1 MRHIAVS
8 VGLLLVVSGCG
19 GEEVHPT
26 TDDIRAAESLADVS
40 MTEAER
46 ELMLEDVRQQLR
58 AYETLHA
65 LDFPNDLG
73 PALLFDPGY
82 VPDDPTGQPVFDP
95 PGYVARPV
103 GDADIAF
110 LSVGELGALLRQGD
124 ITSLELTRIYLDRIR
139 RSGPD
144 LLAVITLTE
153 ERGVEDARRAD
164 REFAAGIDRGPLQG
178 IPYGLKDLFA
188 VEGYPTTW
196 GAEPFRS
203 QVIGDTATVAS
214 RLADAGAV
222 LLAKTS
228 VGSLAWGDVWFG
240 GQTRSPWNPEVGAS
254 GSSAGSAAGVA
265 AALFPFAIGT
275 ETSGSIISPSIRNGV
290 TGLRPTFGAVSRTG
304 VMALSWSM
312 DKVGPICR
320 FAEDCARAFA
330 AIRGPDGIDLTVRE
344 AGFPYDPDAS
354 LADLRLGYLETDFA
368 GVYAGAENDARV
380 LDALREA
387 GHRPAPVSLPD
398 VPVDA
403 LGFILKTEAAA
414 AFDALTRSGRDDL
427 MVRQTRDAWP
437 NVFRAA
443 RFVPAVEYIQA
454 NRVRTRLI
462 GGVQDM
468 LADLDVVLTPC
479 LGGAALV
486 ATNLT
491 GHPMIVVP
499 TSLGPDGLPRGIC
512 MIGRP
517 FGEAAL
523 VTAARDL
530 QAMLGFHLRRP
541 PGFETEMFP
550 RRGDPR

>member
-1 MRHIAVS
+1 MRHIAAS
-8 VGLLLVVSGCG
+8 VGLFVVVSGCG
-19 GEEVHPT
+19 GEEAHPT
-26 TDDIRAAESLADVS
+26 TDDIRAAESLIGVP
-40 MTEAER
+40 MTPAER

-65 LDFPNDLG
+65 QDFPNDLP
-73 PALLFDPGY
+73 PALVFDPGY
-82 VPDDPTGQPVFDP
+82 APDDPTGQPVFDP
-95 PGYVARPV
+95 PGYVARPARA
-103 GDADIAF
+103 ADIAF

-139 RSGPD
+139 RHGPD

-153 ERGVEDARRAD
+153 DRALGDARRAD
-164 REFAAGIDRGPLQG
+164 RDFAAGIDRGPLQG

-196 GAEPFRS
+196 GARPFRD
-203 QVIGDTATVAS
+203 QVLGESATVAT

-228 VGSLAWGDVWFG
+228 VGALAWGDVWFG

-265 AALFPFAIGT
+265 AALFPVAIGT

-312 DKVGPICR
+312 DKIGPICR
-320 FAEDCARAFA
+320 FVEDCARVFA
-330 AIRGPDGIDLTVRE
+330 AIRGPDGIDPTVRE

-354 LADLRLGYLETDFA
+354 LADLRLGYLEGDFRGA
-368 GVYAGAENDARV
+368 YPGVENDARV

-387 GHRPAPVSLPD
+387 GYRLAPVSLPD

-403 LGFILKTEAAA
+403 LGFILETEAAA

-427 MVRQTRDAWP
+427 MVRQVRDAWP

-454 NRVRTRLI
+454 NRLRVRLI
-462 GGVQDM
+462 EGLQAM

-499 TSLGPDGLPRGIC
+499 TSLGPDALPRGIC
-512 MIGRP
+512 LIGRP

-523 VTAARDL
+523 LTAARDL

-541 PGFETEMFP
+541 PGFEN
-550 RRGDPR
+550 